1 MPLEGIQ
8 SALENGFS
16 ESIRAYEE
24 LATKKTFGQASDFVH
39 EDICMLEGILSHIWQ
54 GWCHFCRDL
63 IIESCT
69 GTTDIS
75 GNHFAQVTGALS
87 EQDVS
92 SAAIRIKQRK
102 TPIWGQQNSVLR
114 YEPTWGDVDVLTDI
128 ISGTGVANGT
138 TLRGMCTMASPGAK
152 ILQRVRNAAAHHNP
166 QTVAELL
173 RISGTYS
180 TFPISHPCQA
190 LFWVES
196 TTGKYLLPEALDVLI
211 MASMHAV
218 I

>member
-8 SALENGFS
+8 SALERELS

-24 LATKKTFGQASDFVH
+24 LATKKTFAQASDFVH

-63 IIESCT
+63 IIESCM

-75 GNHFAQVTGALS
+75 GNHFAQVTGAVS
-87 EQDVS
+87 EQHVS
-92 SAAIRIKQRK
+92 FAAIRIKQNRA
-102 TPIWGQQNSVLR
+102 PIWGQQNLVLR

-128 ISGTGVANGT
+128 ITGTGVANGT

-152 ILQRVRNAAAHHNP
+152 ILQKVRNAAAHHNF
-166 QTVAELL
+166 QTVAELQRL
-173 RISGTYS
+173 SGAYIS
-180 TFPISHPCQA
+180 FPISHPCQA
-190 LFWVES
+190 LFWVEG
-196 TTGKYLLPEALDVLI
+196 TTGEYLLPEALDVLM